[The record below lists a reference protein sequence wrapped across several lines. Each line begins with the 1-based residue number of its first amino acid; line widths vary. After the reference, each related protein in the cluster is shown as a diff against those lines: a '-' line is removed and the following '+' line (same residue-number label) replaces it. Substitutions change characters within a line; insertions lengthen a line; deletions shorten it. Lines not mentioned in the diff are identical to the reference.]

1 MVEPCAE
8 EQLAAASPTDSL
20 VELRE
25 NHGCDQI
32 DENVVLL
39 VVSAEYIPY
48 LVIYLFTSLHV
59 PYSLRW
65 NFDIPPVQFF

>member
-8 EQLAAASPTDSL
+8 EQLAAASPTNSL

-39 VVSAEYIPY
+39 VVFAEYIPY
-48 LVIYLFTSLHV
+48 IL
-59 PYSLRW
+59 
-65 NFDIPPVQFF
+65 